1 MQEQAAEFKE
11 LRTFTADWTSRLG
24 GQTRH
29 PMHSCASSV
38 SSPSSRPSS
47 VPCSA
52 GSAGSRLA
60 TRCDEVHMLSSS
72 QSSSGPHSPAVFMVP
87 TAATRVGGVV
97 GEGNLGDAPQYT
109 TLRLST
115 LLDAPQYTKLR
126 DAPQYTTL
134 SYDAPQYT
142 TLVDASTTA
151 ASPLDVAKAM
161 RLWGTGDLVG
171 VTTEGHAPSQTSSR
185 LLGVGV
191 DESRSRCVGGERP
204 GRQVDATS
212 ESERP
217 AHTLLLQHHQKQ
229 RQMVEVMGG
238 KLLME
243 DCTWD
248 DDLEEG
254 LGVLLASSD
263 IMLKHCRVAHGR
275 VASSSSSSSSGGS
288 IGGSSTTSAAIGAGD
303 GGLSIRVCGV
313 GNVHVIRS

>member
-29 PMHSCASSV
+29 PMHSRASSV

-60 TRCDEVHMLSSS
+60 SRCDEAHMLSSS
-72 QSSSGPHSPAVFMVP
+72 QSSPGQYSSAVFMVP
-87 TAATRVGGVV
+87 TAATRVGGVA
-97 GEGNLGDAPQYT
+97 GEGNLGDAPQGT
-109 TLRLST
+109 
-115 LLDAPQYTKLR
+115 A
-126 DAPQYTTL
+126 
-134 SYDAPQYT
+134 
-142 TLVDASTTA
+142 LVDASKRA
-151 ASPLDVAKAM
+151 ASPLDVAKAV

-171 VTTEGHAPSQTSSR
+171 VTPTRCMSTEVGLGAATHCMSTEGLAPSQTSSR
-185 LLGVGV
+185 LLGGEV
-191 DESRSRCVGGERP
+191 DESRLRCVDGGRP

-212 ESERP
+212 ESARP
-217 AHTLLLQHHQKQ
+217 AHTHLLQHRQKQ
-229 RQMVEVMGG
+229 WQMVEVTGG

-254 LGVLLASSD
+254 LGVLLATSD

-275 VASSSSSSSSGGS
+275 VASSSSSSSGG
-288 IGGSSTTSAAIGAGD
+288 GMRGSSNTSAVVGAGD
-303 GGLSIRVCGV
+303 GVFSIRVCGV